1 MNNLPI
7 ISQTIK
13 VLDIIWALGGFGE
26 NIQFYKEIQWDWK
39 GEGLVPIQH
48 TFLKDCLT
56 DDTAYFRQSI
66 YLASKKYPMLDGI
79 LQNKFPEL
87 WELILHFRSRYY
99 DHDLESDDGASEE
112 AFKEEVESLQKDPEG
127 IDEVVE
133 ATSLTSEDVHGG
145 DEATG
150 DIEDS
155 PNHKDDGSGKE
166 KSDVA
171 ENASEKDKRES
182 KGQNG
187 KPKDSN
193 SEEEKEPQ
201 DEKDDSDKSESES
214 DKKGGPGDGQGT
226 GQTSG
231 PKKDEGA
238 VVALEELISKFQQQQ
253 PCKQAEY
260 FNKVKALLKKEI
272 SSGGSTKSHKIDK
285 KGLIMDKYRCKY
297 LSMMDKKKRESDK
310 KINLFL
316 DMSGS
321 ISEVLDDVVQILRDL
336 VEESYEIVLY
346 NTANGFLRE
355 SMLSKELK
363 VKDDYY
369 NTYSRL
375 LGLSKSLG
383 KRVSVGDICSPCLE
397 DAMKIVDS
405 ADTVST
411 LIIADYDGFSD
422 FVALSMGVKNIP
434 IFLSVEDRYDDPLD
448 HDWVNPNFSVYP
460 EKYYIRFWDE

>member
-1 MNNLPI
+1 MNNHLPI

-26 NIQFYKEIQWDWK
+26 NVQFYKEIQWNWK
-39 GEGLVPIQH
+39 GKGLVPIQH

-66 YLASKKYPMLDGI
+66 YLASKKYPMLDSI
-79 LQNKFPEL
+79 IQNKFPEL
-87 WELILHFRSRYY
+87 WEIILHFRSRYY
-99 DHDLESDDGASEE
+99 DHDLESDEGASEE

-145 DEATG
+145 EEATG

-171 ENASEKDKRES
+171 ENASEKDKKES

-193 SEEEKEPQ
+193 SEEDNEPQ
-201 DEKDDSDKSESES
+201 DEKDDSDKSES

-238 VVALEELISKFQQQQ
+238 VVTLEELISKFQQQ

-346 NTANGFLRE
+346 NTANGFVRE

-375 LGLSKSLG
+375 LSLSQSLG
-383 KRVSVGDICSPCLE
+383 KRVSVGDICSPCLN

-422 FVALSMGVKNIP
+422 FVALSMGVKNTP

-448 HDWVNPNFSVYP
+448 HDWVDPNFSVYP